1 MPRASNFARGHPLK
15 WKQPIDWEHSCRALT
30 VLALP
35 YTPPPGLF
43 LDRLMPLCHPNIVN
57 VFSTNIAKR
66 TIVMEKVS
74 RDLQALLEDK
84 GLLKEVSGEKM
95 VG

>member
-1 MPRASNFARGHPLK
+1 MSLLGVG
-15 WKQPIDWEHSCRALT
+15 T
-30 VLALP
+30 VLCLGRNAWSMVKRLRQATNEYASP
-35 YTPPPGLF
+35 PPPPPGLF
-43 LDRLMPLCHPNIVN
+43 LDRLMPLCHPNIIN

-84 GLLKEVSGEKM
+84 RRLDNASGEQM

>member
-1 MPRASNFARGHPLK
+1 MPCFCRLSPPLS
-15 WKQPIDWEHSCRALT
+15 P
-30 VLALP
+30 V
-35 YTPPPGLF
+35 LF
-43 LDRLMPLCHPNIVN
+43 LDRLMPLCHPYIIN
-57 VFSTNIAKR
+57 VFPTNIAKR

-84 GLLKEVSGEKM
+84 HRLGNASGEQM